1 MMSHDDRARRSAP
14 PSGRTQGPMMFEE
27 DQFPEQSGVDI
38 LYLLDRLEEM
48 VGVSKRVPFSNRVM
62 VEEDEFLDLVEQL
75 RIAIPNEVKQ
85 AQRVVKDRE
94 RIIAEAQQEALRI
107 VETARTRAE
116 YLVSENGILNEA
128 RQRSEELLRQAEDRK
143 KREMGQIDVYA
154 MEQFNRIEQS
164 LRDGLEIIDT
174 AVQETVTELQK
185 ARNAIGQ

>member
-1 MMSHDDRARRSAP
+1 
-14 PSGRTQGPMMFEE
+14 MFDEG
-27 DQFPEQSGVDI
+27 QFPEQGGVDI

-48 VGVSKRVPFSNRVM
+48 VGVSKRVPFSHRVM

-85 AQRVVKDRE
+85 AQRVVRDRE
-94 RIIAEAQQEALRI
+94 RVISEAQLEATRI

-116 YLVSENGILNEA
+116 YLVSQQGILNEA
-128 RQRSEELLRQAEDRK
+128 RQRSEELLRQAEERK

-164 LRDGLEIIDT
+164 LREGLEIIDN